1 MLADIK
7 DSTDAE
13 WPSVTIV
20 FLVYNRRDELRE
32 SLRRMLYE
40 SDYDR
45 ERVDVIVVDNAST
58 DGSAAMVREEF
69 PHVRLITRDR
79 NAGIS
84 AINAGFAQA
93 RGDYVLAL
101 DDDCYLPPDGL
112 RRAVAAAAEHRA
124 DLVSFKVV
132 STHDPGWVFEK
143 HSRGLLVFVGCAFLA
158 RREVLEALGGFDPE
172 LFIWANELEFMLR
185 FFDRGFRHLHLPD
198 VVALHMKPPGQGKA
212 VDYRAYRINARHWA
226 YIAGKLLRPRDA
238 VGALVAL
245 MATEI
250 RDGLRNDAAALAALP
265 DTVLGFL
272 HGLRLRDAVHSVEL
286 SRCYRRNYVTFASPW
301 WVSRP
306 VGELIRA
313 MPREIL
319 RGGLADT
326 NPANV
331 GRRNSYLADRA
342 RFYPNEPAT
351 LEF

>member
-1 MLADIK
+1 
-7 DSTDAE
+7 
-13 WPSVTIV
+13 V
-20 FLVYNRRDELRE
+20 FLVHNRREELRE
-32 SLRRMLYE
+32 SLHRMLVE

-45 ERVDVIVVDNAST
+45 EHIDVVVVDNASS
-58 DGSAAMVREEF
+58 DGAAAMVRDEF
-69 PHVRLITRDR
+69 PRVRLIACST
-79 NAGIS
+79 NTGIS
-84 AINAGFAQA
+84 GINVGFAEA

-112 RRAVAAAAEHRA
+112 RRAVAAAIEHRA

-158 RREVLEALGGFDPE
+158 RREVLQDLGGFDPE

-198 VVALHMKPPGQGKA
+198 VVAQHMKPPGQGKG
-212 VDYRAYRINARHWA
+212 VDYRAYRINARNWA

-238 VGALVAL
+238 AGALTAL

-250 RDGLRNDAAALAALP
+250 RDGFRNDRAALRALP

-272 HGLRLRDAVHSVEL
+272 HGLRLRDAVRSAKL
-286 SRCYRRNYVTFASPW
+286 SRCYRRNYVSFASPW
-301 WVSRP
+301 WLSRP
-306 VGELIRA
+306 LSELIRA

-326 NPANV
+326 NPTNV
-331 GRRNSYLADRA
+331 GRRNAYLAERA
-342 RFYPNEPAT
+342 RFYPNESAT